1 MGKTD
6 ISLNSTNAVLSE
18 DDISNVF
25 FNYIFLYIVKSIAHI
40 ELLSHWEQ
48 EYFGGAINQDIDI
61 VYLKQN

>member
-1 MGKTD
+1 M
-6 ISLNSTNAVLSE
+6 LSE

-25 FNYIFLYIVKSIAHI
+25 FNYIFLYIVKSIAHT
-40 ELLSHWEQ
+40 ELLSHCEQ